1 MSCIVHMDRVILPND
16 IVVQIAKIYKY
27 IGKNESYKEII
38 QTDME
43 RIIMQT
49 IERDTFFLSQILK
62 LELTDARMRLI
73 ITKDSLPR
81 KKEETTVYNLK
92 EMLITLQKNYH
103 KTEYT
108 STDLLN
114 MINYVFSHYN
124 AIKYEGNTQV
134 KKTSINHSAPL
145 TARAHLEMMIEEL
158 NRYIDKEVY
167 EKISLYLHF
176 FIDFDNLAPFT
187 SNNDVAAFL
196 LLYLLLLKADVE
208 AFRFVSFFEILFTN
222 FSKFQEELM
231 KASLNWKEGF
241 SQTLGF
247 VRVMNDIILEAYEKL
262 DEIIETYQY
271 DQAMNKADN
280 LENTILMFESA
291 FTKEDIRLLH
301 PYVSESTINRALK
314 KLRDE
319 KKIKPIGKG
328 RSAKWVNKKM
338 GHNA

>member
-16 IVVQIAKIYKY
+16 IVVQIAKMYKY

-49 IERDTFFLSQILK
+49 IERDTFFLAQILK

-92 EMLITLQKNYH
+92 EMLITLQKNYK
-103 KTEYT
+103 KTDFA

-124 AIKYEGNTQV
+124 AIKYEGSTQD
-134 KKTSINHSAPL
+134 KKTTGQLSK
-145 TARAHLEMMIEEL
+145 RAHLEAMLEEL
-158 NRYIDKEVY
+158 QNALNKEKY

-176 FIDFDNLAPFT
+176 FVDFDNLAPFT

-196 LLYLLLLKADVE
+196 LLYLLMLKADIE

-222 FSKFQEELM
+222 YAKFQEELM

-247 VRVMNDIILEAYEKL
+247 VRVMNNIILEAYEKL
-262 DEIIETYQY
+262 EEIIETYQY

-280 LENTILMFESA
+280 LENTILMFENA

-328 RSAKWVNKKM
+328 RSAKWMNKKT